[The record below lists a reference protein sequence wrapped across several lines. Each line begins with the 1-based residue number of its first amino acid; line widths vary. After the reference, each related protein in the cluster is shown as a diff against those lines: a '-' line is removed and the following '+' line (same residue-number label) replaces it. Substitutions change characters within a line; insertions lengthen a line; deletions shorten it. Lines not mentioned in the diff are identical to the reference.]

1 MTAHPTVRSAAT
13 VPSVAGRPAFRMGP
27 LSTVRRPARVLVT
40 LALAIVLFL
49 VFCLNVGRGDYP
61 LSIPDV
67 VNVLVGGGS
76 RIERF
81 VVMDLRLPRAL
92 TGALVGA
99 ALAVSGALMQ
109 SITRNSLASPD
120 ILGITSGASVA
131 AISLIVLSGTST
143 AVGLF
148 ATLGVTLAALV
159 GGLLTAALVY
169 LLSWRGGVQGMR
181 LVLVG
186 IAINAMMVALIGWML
201 VNADITD
208 VTRAQLWLTGTL
220 SGATWSQVWPVTAA
234 VVVLGAG
241 SVIMSFRLS
250 AMRLGPDTARSLGV
264 DVQRSQAV
272 LLVISVA
279 MAAIA
284 TSVAG
289 PIGFVALAAP
299 QIALR
304 LTRCAEPPLIA
315 SALTGAVTVVGSDL
329 VARTI
334 LPVELPVG
342 IVTSVLGGPFLLYL
356 LVRVNRKAT
365 V

>member
-1 MTAHPTVRSAAT
+1 MTRALEADVTSSA
-13 VPSVAGRPAFRMGP
+13 VAGRPAFRLGP
-27 LSTVRRPARVLVT
+27 LSTVRRPARVIVAI
-40 LALAIVLFL
+40 ALAAALFL

-67 VNVLVGGGS
+67 VQVLLGGGS

-92 TGALVGA
+92 TGVLVGA

-109 SITRNSLASPD
+109 SITRNVLASPD

-143 AVGLF
+143 AVGVF
-148 ATLGVTLAALV
+148 ATLGLTIAALV
-159 GGLLTAALVY
+159 GGLLTAAAVY

-186 IAINAMMVALIGWML
+186 IAVNAMMVALIGWML

-234 VVVLGAG
+234 VVVLGAA
-241 SVIMSFRLS
+241 SVGMSFRLT

-264 DVQRSQAV
+264 NVQKSQAV

-279 MAAIA
+279 LAAIA

-299 QIALR
+299 QIAVR
-304 LTRCAEPPLIA
+304 LTRSAEPPLIA
-315 SALTGAVTVVGSDL
+315 SALTGALVVVGADL
-329 VARTI
+329 VARTV

-342 IVTSVLGGPFLLYL
+342 IVTSVMGGPFLLYL

-365 V
+365 I